1 MFPSVF
7 IESSSTENENE
18 DTGVDFSFD
27 YSTGQHI
34 MTGFKLKECNQ
45 LESVR
50 QYIQNVLK
58 TPANTYKDYTK
69 GETDVFGI
77 SIYDYIGTKTLP
89 LGYVNSEL
97 KREVTELL
105 LKHPL
110 ISDVVDWKSERVK
123 RGLNI
128 SFTTVL
134 TDNSLIEVSENIA
147 EVMTYV

>member
-7 IESSSTENENE
+7 IEPTTENGNTA

-27 YSTGQHI
+27 YSTGQHT
-34 MTGFKLKECNQ
+34 MLGSKLKECNQ

-50 QYIQNVLK
+50 QYIQNVLR
-58 TPANTYKDYTK
+58 TQANVYKVYRR
-69 GETDVFGI
+69 GEDDVFGI
-77 SIYDYIGTKTLP
+77 SIYSNIGTRTLP

-110 ISDVVDWKSERVK
+110 ISDVTDWSSKREK

-128 SFTTVL
+128 KFTAVL
-134 TDNSLIEVSENIA
+134 TDGDLIEISQDI
-147 EVMTYV
+147 EVTTYV